1 MADEARDKEFLEYIV
16 KTLVDHPD
24 DVKIERKVDEMGVL
38 LSLKV
43 NPEDMGQIV
52 GKQGSVARAIRNLVR
67 VVGLKNHAR
76 VNLKIEEP
84 EEKQQQQYKGSKESG
99 KQEKSAE
106 ELEKELNL

>member
-1 MADEARDKEFLEYIV
+1 MTEKKAVDQEFLEYV
-16 KTLVDHPD
+16 VRTLVDHPD

-52 GKQGSVARAIRNLVR
+52 GKQGSTARAIRTLVR
-67 VVGLKNHAR
+67 IIGLKHHAR

-84 EEKQQQQYKGSKESG
+84 EGGGAARG
-99 KQEKSAE
+99 KAAGGAG
-106 ELEKELNL
+106 LEDLKL